1 MVASELQPPF
11 RASAHLTSHNAGRRR
26 WRPGAFD
33 QRGCV
38 QPPPHASVGATEKR
52 RPRGKN
58 RSSCDWHST
67 VQIQETVRSAAR
79 LVQLN
84 YPSNFSRR
92 VCRPIN
98 RVNLSAPLLTDP
110 PIGRANTLCGW
121 LKARPSCRQ
130 GKLFKLGFRFM
141 SSQTAC
147 GRPVASAQGRPQAG
161 WRPNSKDRSK
171 CARPKGGPPV
181 QVQTPVLL

>member
-1 MVASELQPPF
+1 MQPPF

-98 RVNLSAPLLTDP
+98 RVNLSA
-110 PIGRANTLCGW
+110 G
-121 LKARPSCRQ
+121 
-130 GKLFKLGFRFM
+130 
-141 SSQTAC
+141 
-147 GRPVASAQGRPQAG
+147 PVGAG
-161 WRPNSKDRSK
+161 WGLGGGRLVPREHSLRLVQGPSKLPPGKSVQIGVPVHVQPDCLREARCVSTGPTAGRLASK
-171 CARPKGGPPV
+171 FKGPFKV
-181 QVQTPVLL
+181 AER